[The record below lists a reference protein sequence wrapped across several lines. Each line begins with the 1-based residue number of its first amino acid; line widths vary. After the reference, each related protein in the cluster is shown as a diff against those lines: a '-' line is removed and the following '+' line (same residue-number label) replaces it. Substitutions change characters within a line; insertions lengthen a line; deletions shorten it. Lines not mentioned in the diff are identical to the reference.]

1 MMLKMIGDYECGETL
16 GRGAFGIVRK
26 VKHKDDKRE
35 YAVKILDKAT
45 LRQEELAVSVAK
57 EILFMEEL

>member
-26 VKHKDDKRE
+26 VQHKDSKE
-35 YAVKILDKAT
+35 QFAVKILDKQA
-45 LRQEELAVSVAK
+45 LRSQDLA
-57 EILFMEEL
+57 